1 MDYSSIAGFGN
12 LGGMGGQG
20 QSPFPMFD
28 TSSFDASSYSG
39 PGSAI
44 GTSFQFPTA
53 SGGGGGGLGSAGGFG
68 MNLPTL
74 NGIVG
79 GIGALGSLW
88 GGFQQQKLA
97 KKAFKFQKSM
107 SLINLA
113 NQVKSYNTAL
123 SDRSRSRG
131 VMESQSQAAQDEYI
145 KSNSLSTKS

>member
-39 PGSAI
+39 PGSAM
-44 GTSFQFPTA
+44 GTSFQFPTG
-53 SGGGGGGLGSAGGFG
+53 SSNMGSAGGFG

-131 VMESQSQAAQDEYI
+131 VMESQSQAAQDEYV